1 MTKQIIGC
9 LWAFLFFVVLT
20 CSVFAVADDE
30 LLQTATY
37 QINYIT
43 WSQDAAL
50 FGVNVDN
57 DFIIYDALTERI
69 ERSFPMRRNLIYAAG
84 FSEFEN
90 QRFVTLLS
98 ADGTLE
104 LWSYTRDVLLDT
116 VHIGDK
122 IYKNGFAVSNS
133 ADYIAVTLSN
143 NAIRLY
149 MRLRYTDRLSPRDL
163 FGHKKN
169 VYALDFSP
177 DGKYM
182 VSASRDN
189 TFRIWHTES
198 CTTVAVI
205 QFKPLHD
212 IPVLFTPDGKYVIG
226 TTEAKRLTVWD
237 LTGREMWTL
246 PVKQNIA
253 GFDISGDGSVV
264 RILTENGRFE
274 YYDFKNGAYLG
285 HIRTRQNDEIVV
297 KSFSFSPD
305 DNDVLISY
313 NDGTLYRM
321 LVSKSFKAE
330 KKLKPRV
337 IYPGDVPPAESMS
350 GEVSAEKKVRRV
362 IPFVSELSFLC
373 GSNIFF
379 NNELSFSANI
389 DIFYSARI
397 PYTPVYVGIGTEGI
411 FAFPRDFQ
419 LISTASNIGFTLFLP
434 IGLTFEPVQG
444 LAIGSELRL
453 GSRFMTPLSAI
464 TGNDSSQ
471 LMSPSFAGQLL
482 AFVKWRGFSVYAG
495 CEYDTDY
502 GINAV
507 VSLGYGIRFESKK
520 EIWK

>member
-69 ERSFPMRRNLIYAAG
+69 ERSFPMRRSLIYAAG

-253 GFDISGDGSVV
+253 GFDISGDGNVV

-274 YYDFKNGAYLG
+274 YYDFKNAQPPPVAASVSNCDGA
-285 HIRTRQNDEIVV
+285 
-297 KSFSFSPD
+297 
-305 DNDVLISY
+305 
-313 NDGTLYRM
+313 
-321 LVSKSFKAE
+321 
-330 KKLKPRV
+330 
-337 IYPGDVPPAESMS
+337 
-350 GEVSAEKKVRRV
+350 
-362 IPFVSELSFLC
+362 
-373 GSNIFF
+373 
-379 NNELSFSANI
+379 
-389 DIFYSARI
+389 
-397 PYTPVYVGIGTEGI
+397 
-411 FAFPRDFQ
+411 
-419 LISTASNIGFTLFLP
+419 
-434 IGLTFEPVQG
+434 
-444 LAIGSELRL
+444 
-453 GSRFMTPLSAI
+453 
-464 TGNDSSQ
+464 
-471 LMSPSFAGQLL
+471 
-482 AFVKWRGFSVYAG
+482 GFS
-495 CEYDTDY
+495 
-502 GINAV
+502 
-507 VSLGYGIRFESKK
+507 RQ
-520 EIWK
+520 